1 MLVRGGCGWPSGEV
15 CGVQTQH
22 LAVAPGGDC
31 RGDVG
36 TLRAEPGV
44 LGPVAFDPTVSRLV
58 DVLAAVPE
66 FQPWLCS

>member
-1 MLVRGGCGWPSGEV
+1 MCD
-15 CGVQTQH
+15 VQTQH

-58 DVLAAVPE
+58 DVLAAVLE
-66 FQPWLCS
+66 FQRVALFMRGVLAHFP